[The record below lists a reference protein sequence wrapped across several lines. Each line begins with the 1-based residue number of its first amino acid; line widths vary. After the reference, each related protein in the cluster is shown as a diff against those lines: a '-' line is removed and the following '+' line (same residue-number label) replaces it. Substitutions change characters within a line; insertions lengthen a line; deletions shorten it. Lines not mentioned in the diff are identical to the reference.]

1 MPRPD
6 RSVERRRELAPV
18 LARAFAELGYR
29 RATTVE
35 LAERCGVQEKAL
47 YRLWPDKRAMF
58 LAALDQVFA
67 ESEAVWEQLANVP
80 AAGGAAAGS
89 TAERLLAHEAQHHGE
104 NRLYRILFAGLSEA
118 DDPLVR
124 EALGGLY
131 GRFQRLIQAHVERHR
146 VPARTSRRARKRAAE
161 LDPALTAWAIV
172 GLGTV
177 ANIGRE
183 LELLKA
189 RERARLLGEA
199 GARLLEEGLPD
210 RETGSRHARRDS
222 EH

>member
-6 RSVERRRELAPV
+6 RSPERRRELAPV

-29 RATTVE
+29 RATTAE

-58 LAALDQVFA
+58 LAALEQVFA
-67 ESEAVWEQLANVP
+67 ESEAVWAQLAS
-80 AAGGAAAGS
+80 ARGERGS
-89 TAERLLAHEAQHHGE
+89 TAERLLAYEAEHHGE
-104 NRLYRILFAGLSEA
+104 NRLYRIVFAGLSEA
-118 DDPLVR
+118 DDALVR
-124 EALGGLY
+124 EALAGLY
-131 GRFQRLIQAHVERHR
+131 GRFQRLIQAQVERHR
-146 VPARTSRRARKRAAE
+146 RGRRRPAE
-161 LDPALTAWAIV
+161 LDPGLAAWAIV

-183 LELLKA
+183 LELLKG

-199 GARLLEEGLPD
+199 G
-210 RETGSRHARRDS
+210 RRMLGGQG
-222 EH
+222 

>member
-6 RSVERRRELAPV
+6 RSTERRRELAPA

-67 ESEAVWEQLANVP
+67 ESEAAWEKLAS
-80 AAGGAAAGS
+80 ARGEAGS
-89 TAERLLAHEAQHHGE
+89 TAERLLAYEAEHHGE
-104 NRLYRILFAGLSEA
+104 NRLYRIVFAGLSET
-118 DDPLVR
+118 DDPAVR
-124 EALGGLY
+124 EALGALY
-131 GRFQRLIQAHVERHR
+131 GRFQRLVQGHVERHR
-146 VPARTSRRARKRAAE
+146 GGRKRGAD
-161 LDPALTAWAIV
+161 LDPALAAWAIV

-183 LELLKA
+183 LELLKP
-189 RERARLLGEA
+189 RERVRLLGEA
-199 GARLLEEGLPD
+199 GARLLG
-210 RETGSRHARRDS
+210 

>member
-1 MPRPD
+1 M
-6 RSVERRRELAPV
+6 

-29 RATTVE
+29 RATTAE

-67 ESEAVWEQLANVP
+67 ESEALWEHLASER
-80 AAGGAAAGS
+80 GQTGS
-89 TAERLLAHEAQHHGE
+89 TAERLLAYEAEHHGE
-104 NRLYRILFAGLSEA
+104 HRLYRIVFAGLSEA
-118 DDPLVR
+118 DDPVIR

-131 GRFQRLIQAHVERHR
+131 GRFQRLIQGQVERHR
-146 VPARTSRRARKRAAE
+146 RGRKRAAD
-161 LDPALTAWAIV
+161 LDPALSAWAIV

-189 RERARLLGEA
+189 RERSRLMGEAGSRLLG
-199 GARLLEEGLPD
+199 GG
-210 RETGSRHARRDS
+210 
-222 EH
+222 

>member
-6 RSVERRRELAPV
+6 RSPERRRELAPV

-29 RATTVE
+29 RATTAE

-67 ESEAVWEQLANVP
+67 ESEALWEHLASER
-80 AAGGAAAGS
+80 GQTGS
-89 TAERLLAHEAQHHGE
+89 TAERLLAYEAEHHGE
-104 NRLYRILFAGLSEA
+104 HRLYRILFAGLSET
-118 DDPLVR
+118 DDPLIR
-124 EALGGLY
+124 EALGALY
-131 GRFQRLIQAHVERHR
+131 GRFQRLIQAQVERHR
-146 VPARTSRRARKRAAE
+146 RGRKRASDLE
-161 LDPALTAWAIV
+161 PALAAWAIV

-183 LELLKA
+183 LELMKA

-199 GARLLEEGLPD
+199 GTRLLEG
-210 RETGSRHARRDS
+210 G
-222 EH
+222 